1 MTPPVPD
8 PRTPDPRT
16 PAPHAAGADRR
27 RDTIDVAG
35 ARTDNLR
42 EVSPSIPKGRLVAFT
57 GASSSGSGKTS
68 LAVDTLHSEA
78 RLRHLE
84 GLSPFVRQYITQR
97 NRLRG

>member
-8 PRTPDPRT
+8 PRTP
-16 PAPHAAGADRR
+16 APHTAGADRR

-57 GASSSGSGKTS
+57 GASSSGSGSGKTS

-78 RLRHLE
+78 RLRYLE
-84 GLSPFVRQYITQR
+84 GLSPFVRQYTTQR